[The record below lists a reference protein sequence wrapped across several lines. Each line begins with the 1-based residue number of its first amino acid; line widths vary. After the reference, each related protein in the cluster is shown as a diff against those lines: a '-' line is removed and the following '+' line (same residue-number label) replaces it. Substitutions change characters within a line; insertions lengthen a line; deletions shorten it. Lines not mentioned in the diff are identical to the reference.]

1 MTLQASDGAYRS
13 EPCDSSV
20 PHHPAP
26 HDLSLPASR
35 RLRRTPD
42 DAPSTRLAGFSRRS
56 TELSFESIVRLE
68 HSPREITCTVPGSGR
83 EVPCRSSGYVNDVA
97 LNVDLPQLPK
107 LSTRCDG
114 RDGLCLRGPHA
125 LPV

>member
-13 EPCDSSV
+13 EPCHSSV
-20 PHHPAP
+20 PHHPANQVGI
-26 HDLSLPASR
+26 
-35 RLRRTPD
+35 
-42 DAPSTRLAGFSRRS
+42 AGFSRRS

-68 HSPREITCTVPGSGR
+68 HSPREITFTVPGSGR

-107 LSTRCDG
+107 LSTRRDG
-114 RDGLCLRGPHA
+114 RDGLCLRGRHA